1 MLLAGDIGGTKTDL
15 AVFSTE
21 HGPRVPIVQK
31 RFPSRD
37 YPSLEA
43 IAGEFI
49 VEADLPVTHASFAV
63 AGPVVGGTASLTNLP
78 WVIEEP
84 ALQATLRLDGVSLL
98 NDVEATAVA
107 VPHLQPAELHTVRTG
122 IPVPGGAIAVIA
134 PGTGLGEAFLTW
146 DGSRYQAHAS
156 EGSHTDFGPRN
167 PREIELLKYSQTRWE
182 RVSYERVCAGQS
194 IPHLYDFLRDVAR
207 FPESP
212 VVREQLADARDRT
225 PVIMTAALDPNV
237 RDPLCRE
244 ALHLFIS
251 ILGAEAGNLAL
262 TVLSTGGVYVS
273 GGIPPRFLAA
283 APGEAGEGRIFLASF
298 QDKGRLSPLL
308 AHMPVHMIVEPV
320 ALLGAAVHGLDLVSS
335 SGRVTV

>member
-15 AVFSTE
+15 AVFSAE
-21 HGPRVPIVQK
+21 HGPRAPIAQK

-43 IAGEFI
+43 IAREFI
-49 VEADLPVTHASFAV
+49 AEVHLPVTHASFAV

-78 WVIEEP
+78 WIIEE
-84 ALQATLRLDGVSLL
+84 ALLQAALELERVSLL

-107 VPHLQPAELHTVRTG
+107 VPSLQPTELHTLRKGT
-122 IPVPGGAIAVIA
+122 PVPGGAIAVIA

-146 DGSRYQAHAS
+146 DGTRYRAHAS

-182 RVSYERVCAGQS
+182 RVSYERVCAGLS

-207 FPESP
+207 LPESP
-212 VVREQLADARDRT
+212 AVREQLVDARDRT
-225 PVIMTAALDPNV
+225 PIIMAAALDPQV

-244 ALHLFIS
+244 ALHMFGS

-262 TVLSTGGVYVS
+262 TVLATGGVYIS
-273 GGIPPRFLAA
+273 GGIPPRILAA
-283 APGEAGEGRIFLASF
+283 APGEAGEGRIFLAAF

-308 AHMPVHMIVEPV
+308 AHMPVHIIVEPV
-320 ALLGAAVHGLDLVSS
+320 ALLGAAVHGLDLVSTP
-335 SGRVTV
+335 GRVSV

>member
-1 MLLAGDIGGTKTDL
+1 MLLAGDIGGTKVDL
-15 AVFSTE
+15 AVFDVE
-21 HGPRVPIVQK
+21 QGPRAPIARK

-43 IAGEFI
+43 IAREFLA
-49 VEADLPVTHASFAV
+49 EANLPVTHASFAV

-78 WVIEEP
+78 WVIEERS
-84 ALQATLRLDGVSLL
+84 LQADLGLEGVSLL

-107 VPHLQPAELHTVRTG
+107 VPALEPTELHTVREGT
-122 IPVPGGAIAVIA
+122 PVRGGAIAVIA

-146 DGSRYQAHAS
+146 DGTRYHAHAS

-182 RVSYERVCAGQS
+182 RVSYERVCAGLS

-207 FPESP
+207 LPEAP
-212 VVREQLADARDRT
+212 AVREQLANVQDRT
-225 PVIMTAALDPNV
+225 PIIMDAAFDPKV

-244 ALHLFIS
+244 ALHMFVS

-262 TVLSTGGVYVS
+262 TVLATGGVYVS
-273 GGIPPRFLAA
+273 GGIPPRILAA
-283 APGEAGEGRIFLASF
+283 SPGEAGEGRIFLASF

-308 AHMPVHMIVEPV
+308 ARMPVHIIVEPV

-335 SGRVTV
+335 PGRVTV